1 MKMIPQNLVMSRE
14 ARKLLTD
21 LETLA
26 SKYNITTLVTP
37 SQVYVADQLIQKY
50 YTAPILNAIK
60 SKVKS
65 LKNKSSKH
73 FTVEHWVSVL
83 DSIFTSNIG
92 VRRDMSVVQTVDGHD
107 IGLQGFQLLIRY
119 LPSDYSINDAETI
132 YNIVHKYTNESIQS
146 AIRTATANKVYNIQ
160 YVNAILERE
169 QALSNI
175 RKQEI
180 DKLRERANSSN
191 SVLNR
196 QKVEHNAI
204 DMAIS
209 QYNWEQAKS
218 NSELERKM
226 KEMFGE

>member
-1 MKMIPQNLVMSRE
+1 MSRE

-21 LETLA
+21 LEAIA

-65 LKNKSSKH
+65 LKNRSSKH

-83 DSIFTSNIG
+83 DSIFVGNSG
-92 VRRDMSVVQTVDGHD
+92 VRREGSVVQVIDGHD

-119 LPSDYSINDAETI
+119 LPTDYSINDAEMI
-132 YNIVHKYTNESIQS
+132 YNIVHRYTNESIQS
-146 AIRTATANKVYNIQ
+146 AIRTANVNKVYNIQ

-196 QKVEHNAI
+196 TKVEHSAI

-218 NSELERKM
+218 NSELEQKM